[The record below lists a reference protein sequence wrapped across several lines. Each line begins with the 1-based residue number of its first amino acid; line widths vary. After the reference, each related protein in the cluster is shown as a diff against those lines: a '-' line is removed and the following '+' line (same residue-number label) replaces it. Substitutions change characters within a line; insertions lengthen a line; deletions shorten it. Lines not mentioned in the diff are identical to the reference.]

1 MKFAHDVIVRP
12 IISEKS
18 MDGIADKVYTF
29 EVAIGA
35 NKTEIRQAVESVF
48 GVKVD
53 KVNTVNVRGKWK
65 RMGRSEGKTASYKKA
80 MVILKKDSKTIPFFD
95 SLA

>member
-53 KVNTVNVRGKWK
+53 KVNTARTMGKMK
-65 RMGRSEGKTASYKKA
+65 RQGRYIGRTPEVKKA
-80 MVILKKDSKTIPFFD
+80 VVTLKADSKGIEFFE
-95 SLA
+95 SMR